1 MLRAAIA
8 VGILLSVVCGAS
20 AQSPVVT
27 IQSTGFQGN
36 TFYIDVALADAG
48 ALAGQK
54 LGGIGLGATLS
65 GNGLAHLQTNA
76 PGMRLSGPDWATMLE
91 PQTFAWASFDE
102 LSNSGNFGGI
112 SGLTTFSMFDLDL
125 TPTVPAPGELLGRF
139 VYAWDGLPL
148 VGGQSITIHISGDM
162 GESQPYLF
170 DQNADPVYAVVDNND
185 MVIPEPVSTSLLS
198 GGLALLALRRRLRRQ
213 AQ

>member
-54 LGGIGLGATLS
+54 LGGIGRVGLGC
-65 GNGLAHLQTNA
+65 LASA
-76 PGMRLSGPDWATMLE
+76 
-91 PQTFAWASFDE
+91 AS
-102 LSNSGNFGGI
+102 
-112 SGLTTFSMFDLDL
+112 
-125 TPTVPAPGELLGRF
+125 VLGR
-139 VYAWDGLPL
+139 
-148 VGGQSITIHISGDM
+148 
-162 GESQPYLF
+162 SQ
-170 DQNADPVYAVVDNND
+170 AVSAAE
-185 MVIPEPVSTSLLS
+185 M
-198 GGLALLALRRRLRRQ
+198 
-213 AQ
+213 